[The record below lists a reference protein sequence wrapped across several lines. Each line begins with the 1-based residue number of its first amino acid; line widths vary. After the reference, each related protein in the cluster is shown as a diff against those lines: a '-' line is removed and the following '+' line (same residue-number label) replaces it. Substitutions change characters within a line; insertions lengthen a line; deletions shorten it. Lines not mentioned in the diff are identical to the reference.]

1 MQLSSPGSLHGV
13 EKGLAYLVVEEEVVV
28 RRSLARRQRGKEEA
42 ARELRCFGGESLDE
56 VLL

>member
-1 MQLSSPGSLHGV
+1 
-13 EKGLAYLVVEEEVVV
+13 VVEEEVVV

-56 VLL
+56 VVL